1 MSDKLLKL
9 KTKLIILSA
18 RLAKLSRD
26 YNETEAKYWKEYK
39 KVKAKRLKNVWRTD
53 DCNAKRANSECF
65 VFDGFTLF
73 PA

>member
-39 KVKAKRLKNVWRTD
+39 KVKAKRLKNV
-53 DCNAKRANSECF
+53 
-65 VFDGFTLF
+65 
-73 PA
+73 